1 MTIRPFIPVLSLLL
15 ALSAARP
22 AGAQDANPADVESI
36 DAIMKAYYEVV
47 SGPAG
52 ESGDYERD
60 KTLHHP
66 DAWIAIAREDAN
78 GMPVVSKLTLEDY
91 YGDNPPR
98 RQPFYEYELERK
110 VQRHGNMVH
119 VWSRYASAREP
130 DGVPYTTGVNSITLW
145 HDGTRWWIMGWMFDT
160 STE

>member
-1 MTIRPFIPVLSLLL
+1 MSFRLLSPAVGLMLAFLAVLPSN
-15 ALSAARP
+15 
-22 AGAQDANPADVESI
+22 AQDADPADVESI
-36 DAIMKAYYEVV
+36 DAIIKAYYEVI

-52 ESGDYERD
+52 ESGDYARD
-60 KTLHHP
+60 KSLHHP
-66 DAWIAIAREDAN
+66 DAWIAIARVNAN
-78 GMPVVSKLTLEDY
+78 GKPVVSKVTLEQY

-98 RQPFYEYELERK
+98 PQAFYEYELERK

-130 DGVPYTTGVNSITLW
+130 DGEPFTTGINSITLW

-160 STE
+160 SAQ